1 MNTLSAMRVIL
12 ALGILGI
19 AIASQAQEPVKV
31 FVEEVRIPV
40 TAKDSSGRFDPTV
53 EVNDLLVRE
62 DGVAQPLKSVYRMPA
77 NVLLLLDTGEELNR
91 AKNVRLT
98 REVASTLIS
107 SLQPGNQIAV
117 MQVNDHVELLQPW
130 TETQASAIKSLD
142 RLLPGKR
149 SLLLKSLFA

>member
-1 MNTLSAMRVIL
+1 MNIAFVRV
-12 ALGILGI
+12 ALMVTGAFVIVVTC
-19 AIASQAQEPVKV
+19 QAQESVRV
-31 FVEEVRIPV
+31 FVEEVRIPI
-40 TAKDSSGRFDPTV
+40 TARDASGRFDPTV
-53 EVNDLLVRE
+53 EMNDLLVRE
-62 DGVAQPLKSVYRMPA
+62 NGIAQPLNSIYRMPA
-77 NVLLLLDTGEELNR
+77 SVLLLVDTGEELNR

-107 SLQPGNQIAV
+107 SLQPGNQMAV